1 MEHEALL
8 RRIDDLYRQCDRT
21 GNVTHSSFLTP
32 AEQAAVSNYVNRI
45 KGCRMLLRGGGA
57 DCERRAAF
65 FLPDWMEEEDFEAG
79 DYIRALRIDA
89 YYGAPGHRDY
99 LGALLGLGVRREW
112 VGDIRVDGQTA
123 WVFCLSSVAEQ
134 LAGLEQAGRVSVK
147 AAVIAPEQV
156 PEPERKRQAIRF
168 TVQSLRFDAVL
179 AETFRLSRT
188 QAVKLIA
195 AGAASLNYLPCLKN
209 DAPVSEGDVLSLKGR
224 GKATLAEVGGRSRK
238 DRLFLTMELWV

>member
-1 MEHEALL
+1 
-8 RRIDDLYRQCDRT
+8 
-21 GNVTHSSFLTP
+21 
-32 AEQAAVSNYVNRI
+32 
-45 KGCRMLLRGGGA
+45 MLLRGGGA

-134 LAGLEQAGRVSVK
+134 LAGLEQASRVSVK
-147 AAVIAPEQV
+147 AAVIAPDQV

-224 GKATLAEVGGRSRK
+224 GKATLAEIGGRSRK
-238 DRLFLTMELWV
+238 DRLFLTVELWV